1 MPGPLRPGQVRRPP
15 DRRGIG
21 LLATG
26 GLGLQIAHTDGQL
39 LFYPF
44 LQVAAQQKVTHVADT
59 QQHPLLGGLED
70 LVRGF
75 ALADR
80 MGQVDQAGLVPV
92 AAALLGPLDDDTG
105 GHIDRVGVLEIL
117 LDAVQVLDDL
127 ADIAAVG
134 TAL

>member
-1 MPGPLRPGQVRRPP
+1 
-15 DRRGIG
+15 
-21 LLATG
+21 
-26 GLGLQIAHTDGQL
+26 
-39 LFYPF
+39 
-44 LQVAAQQKVTHVADT
+44 
-59 QQHPLLGGLED
+59 
-70 LVRGF
+70 
-75 ALADR
+75 